1 MHIIEIEE
9 LIISLG
15 TPQVLDVRSEG
26 EFQQGHIPGA
36 VNIPLL
42 NNKNRRLVGIC
53 YKERGNE
60 AAVLLGY
67 ELVGGQFSSL
77 IQNISRQ
84 FPNKKVTLHCW
95 RGGLRSR
102 IVAQLLGNAGFEV
115 SILKGGYKSYRHW
128 VLDKI
133 DQPLNIKIIGGLT
146 GSGKTELLHQLQLEG
161 EQIIDLEGLAHH
173 KGSTFGGI
181 NQKPQPTQEQFENEL
196 ASVIQGLNPSHRVWV
211 EDESRRIGNNCL
223 SEALWNQMRDAEFC
237 EIILPENIRLKRIIN
252 EYGNLPKDLLLERTS
267 SLKKRLGDKHLKE
280 ILKYLLEGNITAW
293 AAALLQYYDKN
304 YLYGQSKRELISK
317 KKIEMEE
324 EWSGEKFL
332 KFVNP

>member
-9 LIISLG
+9 LILSLG
-15 TPQVLDVRSEG
+15 TKQVLDVRSEG
-26 EFQQGHIPGA
+26 EFEQGHIPGA

-42 NNKNRRLVGIC
+42 NNENRRLVGIC
-53 YKERGNE
+53 YKEKGNE
-60 AAVLLGY
+60 SAVLLGY
-67 ELVGGQFSSL
+67 ELVGGQFSLL
-77 IQNISRQ
+77 IRNIRHQ

-102 IVAQLLGNAGFEV
+102 IVAQLLDNAGFDV

-128 VLDKI
+128 VLNKI

-146 GSGKTELLHQLQLEG
+146 GSGKTELLHQLQHEG

-196 ASVIQGLNPSHRVWV
+196 ARVIQGLNLAQRVWV

-223 SEALWNQMRDAEFC
+223 SEALWNQMREAEFC
-237 EIILPENIRLKRIIN
+237 EISLPDNIRLKRIIN
-252 EYGNLPKDLLLERTS
+252 EYGNLPKDLLMERTS

-280 ILKYLLEGNITAW
+280 ILQYLSEGNITAW

-304 YLYGQSKRELISK
+304 YRFGQSKREIKSK
-317 KKIEMEE
+317 MKIEMEE
-324 EWSGEKFL
+324 EWSGKQFL
-332 KFVNP
+332 KYVNP